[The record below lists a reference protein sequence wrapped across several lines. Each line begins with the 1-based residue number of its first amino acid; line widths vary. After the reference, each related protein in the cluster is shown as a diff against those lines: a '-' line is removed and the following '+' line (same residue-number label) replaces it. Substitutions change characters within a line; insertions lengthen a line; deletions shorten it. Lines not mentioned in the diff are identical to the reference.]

1 MLSSYFLYISYIAD
15 IDKQKL
21 SVDSLKFLSSFHIL
35 LVWILV
41 SIFRNLCCSSQ
52 IYNILIDKTF
62 SHSGLCHK
70 QQCAGYRHYS
80 NSFRDSLRVRDVS
93 ECSDRCAETSYCKT
107 FSFRH
112 GVESSLELNCLLSS
126 YSNFR
131 LDATSDLLTDINW
144 NLYRRIR
151 NDQCGNSEND
161 RQDYS
166 YGRGNIVNF
175 INS

>member
-1 MLSSYFLYISYIAD
+1 MNRIDSYITK
-15 IDKQKL
+15 INRYPRYL
-21 SVDSLKFLSSFHIL
+21 RRL
-35 LVWILV
+35 
-41 SIFRNLCCSSQ
+41 R
-52 IYNILIDKTF
+52 F
-62 SHSGLCHK
+62 SWHLFFDLGICHK
-70 QQCAGYRHYS
+70 QQCTGYRHYS
-80 NSFRDSLRVRDVS
+80 NSFRDSLRVRDVR

-161 RQDYS
+161 RYDNN
-166 YGRGNIVNF
+166 YGRGNMPF
-175 INS
+175 

>member
-1 MLSSYFLYISYIAD
+1 M
-15 IDKQKL
+15 
-21 SVDSLKFLSSFHIL
+21 
-35 LVWILV
+35 
-41 SIFRNLCCSSQ
+41 
-52 IYNILIDKTF
+52 TF

-70 QQCAGYRHYS
+70 QQCTGYRHYS

-166 YGRGNIVNF
+166 YGRGNIENF
-175 INS
+175 INIYLRV